1 MTEGNGDPR
10 KRSAEPQIEE
20 KKLLVEYPTDYTFKV
35 MGVQA
40 GDFRD
45 YVRALFE
52 RLMGAP
58 LAADA
63 LSEQP
68 SSKGKYLSIN
78 VTVHLLSEEQR
89 RAIYA
94 ELHRDPRVVYYL

>member
-10 KRSAEPQIEE
+10 KRGAEPQDE
-20 KKLLVEYPTDYTFKV
+20 KKPLVEYPTHYTYKV

-45 YVRALFE
+45 YVLALFT

-58 LAADA
+58 LAAGA

-78 VTVHLLSEEQR
+78 VTVYLRSEEQR

>member
-10 KRSAEPQIEE
+10 KRAAEPQIEE

-45 YVRALFE
+45 YVRELFE
-52 RLMGAP
+52 RLMGGAVP
-58 LAADA
+58 PSAF
-63 LSEQP
+63 SEQP
-68 SSKGKYLSIN
+68 SSKGKYVSMN
-78 VTVHLLSEEQR
+78 VTVHLTSEEQR

>member
-10 KRSAEPQIEE
+10 KNGAEPQIEE
-20 KKLLVEYPTDYTFKV
+20 KKLLVEYPTDYTYKV
-35 MGVQA
+35 MGVQS

-45 YVRALFE
+45 YVLALFT

-58 LAADA
+58 VSEGA

-78 VTVHLLSEEQR
+78 VTVHLTSEEQR

>member
-10 KRSAEPQIEE
+10 KGAPAPQVEE
-20 KKLLVEYPTDYTFKV
+20 KKLTVEYPTDYTFKV
-35 MGVQA
+35 MGLQG

-52 RLMGAP
+52 RLMGGQ
-58 LAADA
+58 LAAHA
-63 LSEQP
+63 LSELP

-78 VTVHLLSEEQR
+78 VTVHLTSEEQR

-94 ELHRDPRVVYYL
+94 ELHKDARVVYYL

>member
-1 MTEGNGDPR
+1 MKEGNGDPS
-10 KRSAEPQIEE
+10 KPNGTPDIEE
-20 KKLLVEYPTDYTFKV
+20 KKLTVQYPTDYTFKV

-45 YVRALFE
+45 YVRELFE
-52 RLMGAP
+52 RLMGGALRP
-58 LAADA
+58 DA

-78 VTVHLLSEEQR
+78 VTVHLSSEEQR

-94 ELHRDPRVVYYL
+94 ELHKDPRVVYYL

>member
-10 KRSAEPQIEE
+10 KPGTAPEIEE
-20 KKLLVEYPTDYTFKV
+20 KKLTVEYPTDYTYKV

-52 RLMGAP
+52 RLMGGPVSEA
-58 LAADA
+58 A